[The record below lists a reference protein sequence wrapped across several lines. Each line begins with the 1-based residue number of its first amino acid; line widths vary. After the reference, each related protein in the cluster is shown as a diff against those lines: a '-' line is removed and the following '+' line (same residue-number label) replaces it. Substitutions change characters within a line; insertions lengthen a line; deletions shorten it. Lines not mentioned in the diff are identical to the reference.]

1 MADIDITGRSA
12 ARVRAGT
19 MDGVRRRTAIFLAV
33 SAMVLVDVAA
43 FAPSAMACSCVAIG
57 DPAFG
62 PVTSFDGHLVR
73 RDGDRLTFAVER
85 RLSALPRSTDRVVV
99 QTMSGD
105 EAGCG
110 RSWSAFR
117 RYRVVA
123 TGTDVLHSNFCHP
136 TETLGFAIPAS
147 FWALT
152 PAGRTGT
159 VLVVIATLL
168 VLAGVAVR
176 QRRNR
181 PVWRLRGVTRW
192 K

>member
-1 MADIDITGRSA
+1 M
-12 ARVRAGT
+12 GT
-19 MDGVRRRTAIFLAV
+19 VTRRLAV
-33 SAMVLVDVAA
+33 ILVVIATVVVDVVA
-43 FAPSAMACSCVAIG
+43 FAPPALACSCVPIG

-85 RLSALPRSTDRVVV
+85 RLSGLSNSTDRVVV

-105 EAGCG
+105 EAACG
-110 RSWSAFR
+110 RTWSAAR

-123 TGTDVLHSNFCHP
+123 TGTDVLHSNLCHP

-152 PAGRTGT
+152 PAARTGA
-159 VLVVIATLL
+159 VLLAVATLL
-168 VLAGVAVR
+168 AIAGVAI
-176 QRRNR
+176 RRSGGR
-181 PVWRLRGVTRW
+181 RAGG
-192 K
+192 